1 MPSLQCCVAVC
12 RGMRTAR
19 HIIKENCKIYVRN
32 ELKCKP
38 NSTSSPLTTTTPIN
52 SASATMHSRRMSI
65 SCCTCCK
72 HCSSNRTTRQ
82 RRHGGSLKGK
92 DTARSIL
99 RLKLQSETSSSR
111 LLEAKEFRVRVFL
124 FYPHS
129 GYTHTHT
136 HTHQHEPHMQG
147 TSVGAGNR
155 RAHGG
160 QAAVA
165 NIAAATLGH
174 MTSPADTLTHTHT
187 HTQRTQQWQEG
198 AHERVERARARALA
212 RALRQQKI
220 NCST

>member
-38 NSTSSPLTTTTPIN
+38 NSTSSPLTTTTPTN
-52 SASATMHSRRMSI
+52 SASATTHSRRMSI

-92 DTARSIL
+92 DTARCIL

-111 LLEAKEFRVRVFL
+111 LLEANEVRVRGAACFFL

-129 GYTHTHT
+129 GCTHTTHHTHT
-136 HTHQHEPHMQG
+136 HTG
-147 TSVGAGNR
+147 DG
-155 RAHGG
+155 RAHGK

-165 NIAAATLGH
+165 NTAAATLGH
-174 MTSPADTLTHTHT
+174 VTSPADTLTCTHI

-198 AHERVERARARALA
+198 AHNRAERARARALA